1 MSVAAYQMKKAE
13 LVFIP
18 CPGRGHLVSMVEL
31 AKLLVARDHRLCV
44 TVLVMQLPFDTM
56 VKAYIDSLA
65 SSSSNTSERIK
76 FVDLPQSEKVYTEP
90 NPVVYATS
98 FIEDQKSHVKNAVA
112 ELVTTGGES
121 TRLAGFVIDMFC
133 TPMIDVADEFGVPT
147 YVFFASGAG
156 FLGLLLYCQEHCDHR
171 GMDITKFE
179 DDQDSELAVPSFIN
193 SVPSK
198 VLPVL
203 LVDKAAGPV
212 TVKHAGKIRKTKG
225 ILVNT
230 FFELENH
237 ALQSLSDGQSPPVY
251 PVGPVLNLRSDEAV
265 QSGGVNS
272 KSNHIIEWL
281 DEQPPL
287 SVVFLCFGSMG
298 SFSDDQVKEIA
309 YALEHSGQRFLWSLR
324 QAPQKGKMAIPTD
337 FADYERVLPKEFLDR
352 TVNRGKVIGWAP
364 QVDILAHPA
373 IGGFVSHCG
382 WNSTLESLWFGVP
395 VATWPI
401 FAEQQLNAFQMLKE
415 FGCAVEITLDY
426 RREFHDVGHDLP
438 VVGAQQIEAGIRKVM
453 EHDSKMRKRVKEI
466 SEMSRKSLMVGGS
479 SYSSLDRLIID
490 ILDNLH

>member
-1 MSVAAYQMKKAE
+1 
-13 LVFIP
+13 
-18 CPGRGHLVSMVEL
+18 
-31 AKLLVARDHRLCV
+31 
-44 TVLVMQLPFDTM
+44 
-56 VKAYIDSLA
+56 
-65 SSSSNTSERIK
+65 
-76 FVDLPQSEKVYTEP
+76 
-90 NPVVYATS
+90 
-98 FIEDQKSHVKNAVA
+98 
-112 ELVTTGGES
+112 
-121 TRLAGFVIDMFC
+121 
-133 TPMIDVADEFGVPT
+133 
-147 YVFFASGAG
+147 
-156 FLGLLLYCQEHCDHR
+156 
-171 GMDITKFE
+171 MDITKLE

-193 SVPSK
+193 SVPFK

-203 LVDKAAGPV
+203 LVDRAAGPV
-212 TVKHAGKIRKTKG
+212 MVNHARKIRKTKG

-230 FFELENH
+230 FFDLENH
-237 ALQSLSDGQSPPVY
+237 ALHSLSDGRSPPVY
-251 PVGPVLNLRSDEAV
+251 PVGPVLNLRSDETV
-265 QSGGVNS
+265 ESGGVNS

-281 DEQPPL
+281 DEQQPL

-309 YALEHSGQRFLWSLR
+309 SALEHSGHRFLWSLR

-337 FADYERVLPKEFLDR
+337 FANYERILPKEFLDR
-352 TVNRGKVIGWAP
+352 TANRGKVIGWAP

-401 FAEQQLNAFQMLKE
+401 FAEQQLNAFQMVKE

-426 RREFHDVGHDLP
+426 RREFNDEGHDLA
-438 VVGAQQIEAGIRKVM
+438 VVGAQQIEAGIRKIM
-453 EHDSKMRKRVKEI
+453 EHDSKMRKRVKEM